1 MQQEVVVRFFHE
13 LLLKGNNRSWFVRHL
28 LANLNKA
35 LEGTGVSRLQL
46 SSMLATFR
54 FPDEEHWPLVRERL
68 EQVIGV
74 ERFARCYSTLPTIE
88 AVQGVLAYLLRGVTA
103 NSFRIT
109 TSRSDKSFPMTS
121 PLVNKELG
129 TFVHE
134 LTGIPVDLD
143 TPDLN
148 VRVQLLRRKALI
160 SFQEFSGLGGMPI
173 GVGGRVACLLSGGI
187 DSPVAAFQMMLRGCE
202 VVLIHFHSFPLV
214 DGTSREKVHDLAR
227 LLTRHQFRSR
237 LLLVP
242 FAPLQQRLIVSVP
255 PAYRV
260 VLYRRFMFRIAE
272 ELAIQN
278 KAKALV
284 TGESLGQVS
293 SQTLEN
299 LQTIT
304 AVIKRL
310 PVLRPFIGNDKA
322 EIVARA
328 ERLGTYPISILP
340 DQDCCSLFVPRHP
353 VTRSRPQDAE
363 RLEEIL
369 DVEEMVREAV
379 AATEFYEYT
388 WPDGLRQ
395 HIG

>member
-1 MQQEVVVRFFHE
+1 MQQEVAVRFFHE

-35 LEGTGVSRLQL
+35 LEGTGVSRLQR
-46 SSMLATFR
+46 SSMLATFHL
-54 FPDEEHWPLVRERL
+54 PSEESWPLVRERL
-68 EQVIGV
+68 ERVIGV
-74 ERFARCYSTLPTIE
+74 ERFARCYSTSPTIE
-88 AVQGVLAYLLRGVTA
+88 AVREFLASLLREVTA

-109 TSRSDKSFPMTS
+109 TVRSDKSFPMTS
-121 PLVNKELG
+121 PLVNQELG
-129 TFVHE
+129 TFVHD

-148 VRVQLLRRKALI
+148 VRVQLLRNKALI

-187 DSPVAAFQMMLRGCE
+187 DSPVAAFQMMLRGCD
-202 VVLIHFHSFPLV
+202 VTLIHFHSFPLV
-214 DGTSREKVHDLAR
+214 EGTSREKAHDLAR

-237 LLLVP
+237 LMLVP
-242 FAPLQQRLIVSVP
+242 FAQLQQRLIVSVP
-255 PAYRV
+255 PAYRI

-272 ELAIQN
+272 ELALWD

-304 AVIKRL
+304 AAISRL
-310 PVLRPFIGNDKA
+310 PVLRPFIGSDKA

-328 ERLGTYPISILP
+328 ERIGTYPISILP

-363 RLEEIL
+363 RLERVL

-379 AATEFYEYT
+379 ANTELYEYT

-395 HIG
+395 RIG